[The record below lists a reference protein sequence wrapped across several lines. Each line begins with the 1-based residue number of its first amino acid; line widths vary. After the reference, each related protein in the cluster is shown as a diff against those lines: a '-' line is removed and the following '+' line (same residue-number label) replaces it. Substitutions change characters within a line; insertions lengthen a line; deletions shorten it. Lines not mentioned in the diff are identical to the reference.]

1 MDLATI
7 IGLIFGVAIIG
18 LAMIS
23 GGSADQFVNLP
34 GVLIVF
40 GGTLAATLIKFPA
53 KDCLRAF
60 RTAMRAA
67 FFNKQEKPGD
77 LIVEANRLAGIA
89 KRKGPLALESEAV
102 SNEFFNKGI
111 QLFVDGHPPEFIEDV
126 CKHEIELSI
135 ERAEMGE
142 RVFRGMGD
150 SAPAFGLIG
159 TLVGLVQM
167 LSDLKNPD
175 ALGPAMAVAL
185 LTTLYGALI
194 ANLIANPIADK
205 LAFRGEQQRN
215 LMQLIIDSV
224 LGIRNGLSPRVMAEL
239 LETYVPPAERA
250 QIAALIEA
258 DKSAAG
264 AQAASPAKPVAAAS
278 SA

>member
-7 IGLIFGVAIIG
+7 IGLIFGVVIIG
-18 LAMIS
+18 LAMMS

-34 GVLIVF
+34 GVFIVF

-53 KDCLRAF
+53 KECLRAL
-60 RTAMRAA
+60 RTGIRAA

-77 LIVEANRLAGIA
+77 LIVEANRLAGVA
-89 KRKGPLALESEAV
+89 KRKGPLALESEPV

-111 QLFVDGHPPEFIEDV
+111 QLFVDGHPSEFIEDV

-142 RVFRGMGD
+142 RVFRAMGD

-175 ALGPAMAVAL
+175 SLGPAMAVAL

-194 ANLIANPIADK
+194 ANLVANPIADK
-205 LAFRGEQQRN
+205 LEIRGEQQRN

-224 LGIRNGLSPRVMAEL
+224 LGIKNGLSPRVMAEL

-250 QIAALIEA
+250 EIAALIEQ
-258 DKSAAG
+258 DRGAAG
-264 AQAASPAKPVAAAS
+264 TETASPVAQQVGAS
-278 SA
+278 ST